1 MIKIISPILFLGSVL
16 MIKTEVNGT
25 LGDDQK
31 QLKGSEASRSRSG
44 SSWWG
49 KLQNTTPKWA
59 KSCGRLEQ
67 RIRQG
72 KE

>member
-31 QLKGSEASRSRSG
+31 QVLRYQVKD
-44 SSWWG
+44 
-49 KLQNTTPKWA
+49 
-59 KSCGRLEQ
+59 
-67 RIRQG
+67 
-72 KE
+72 